1 MNLIVKF
8 KNVLREM
15 RVSEW
20 YRNVYVFFPLLL
32 SGHISIPNIIV
43 LLLGYFTLSFTSSI
57 VYIVNDIHDIDVDK
71 KHPTKK
77 NRPLASGALSLQETV
92 FIAAV
97 LSVIVC
103 AMVIMMESTAFAYIV
118 AGVLAIN
125 MIYTNIGKRIPFVEF
140 ALLGSLYILR
150 TASGFLL
157 LSLPVPIFLAVT
169 MFFLTVFMYAVQR
182 LVELTKYGTSARS
195 VLEKYSKG
203 MLKKFLIIIL
213 MAAVISYYL
222 TVSFVTGPI
231 LYTEALLVFVLVYI
245 NELITS
251 ETKLVTITDSLPRI
265 ILSNKILL
273 IAFALLIFFIILF
286 NFVR

>member
-1 MNLIVKF
+1 
-8 KNVLREM
+8 M
-15 RVSEW
+15 RVTEW
-20 YRNVYVFFPLLL
+20 YRNIYVFFPLLW
-32 SGHISIPNIIV
+32 STHVSIPNIIT

-57 VYIVNDIHDIDVDK
+57 VYIVNDIHDIEADR

-77 NRPLASGALSLQETV
+77 NRPLASGALTIQETV
-92 FIAAV
+92 FIAVV

-103 AMVIMMESTAFAYIV
+103 TMVIMIESTSFAYIV

-157 LSLPVPIFLAVT
+157 LSLPVPMFLAITV
-169 MFFLTVFMYAVQR
+169 FFLTIFMYAVQR
-182 LVELTKYGTSARS
+182 LVELTKYGTEARS
-195 VLEKYSKG
+195 VLSKYSKG
-203 MLKKFLIIIL
+203 MLKKFLVIIL

-222 TVSFVTGPI
+222 TVSFITGPL

-251 ETKLVTITDSLPRI
+251 DTKIEGLTDSVPRI
-265 ILSNKILL
+265 ILSNRALL
-273 IAFALLIFFIILF
+273 IAFALLVFFIILF
-286 NFVR
+286 AFIR

>member
-1 MNLIVKF
+1 
-8 KNVLREM
+8 M

-20 YRNVYVFFPLLL
+20 YRNIYVFFPLLL

-77 NRPLASGALSLQETV
+77 NRPLASGALSLQEAV

-103 AMVIMMESTAFAYIV
+103 VMVIMMESTAFAYIV

-203 MLKKFLIIIL
+203 MLKKFLIVIL

-222 TVSFVTGPI
+222 TVSFITGPI

-251 ETKLVTITDSLPRI
+251 ETKLVTITDSIPRI

-273 IAFALLIFFIILF
+273 IAFGLLIFFIILF

>member
-1 MNLIVKF
+1 
-8 KNVLREM
+8 
-15 RVSEW
+15 
-20 YRNVYVFFPLLL
+20 L

-77 NRPLASGALSLQETV
+77 NRPLASGALSLQEAV

-103 AMVIMMESTAFAYIV
+103 VMVIMMESTAFAYIV

-203 MLKKFLIIIL
+203 MLKKFLIVIL

-222 TVSFVTGPI
+222 TVSFITGPI

-251 ETKLVTITDSLPRI
+251 ETKLVTITDSIPRI

-273 IAFALLIFFIILF
+273 IAFGLLIFFIILF